1 MASIWL
7 ILGVTCVIYLFWLDR
22 QAAESA
28 REYANRHS
36 KQLNVQFLSI
46 ACIKKRVGILKT
58 GKPGLKS
65 SFAWE
70 FSSNGQDSYT
80 GVVHLEND
88 KIVSVDVPPHK
99 LS

>member
-7 ILGVTCVIYLFWLDR
+7 ILAVATVIYLFWLDR

-36 KQLNVQFLSI
+36 EKLHVQFLSI
-46 ACIKKRVGILKT
+46 ACTKKRLGILKN

-65 SFAWE
+65 TFVWE
-70 FSSNGQDSYT
+70 FSSNGEDSYLGT
-80 GVVHLEND
+80 INLEND
-88 KIVSVDVPPHK
+88 KVVNVEVPPHK
-99 LS
+99 LN